1 MNSINNRQ
9 SMLILNISTARLAQS
24 AERKA
29 LNLVVV
35 GSSPTV
41 GVSAC
46 TQKCALCSCTSLMC
60 MQLPL
65 KHHRDQWCY
74 IFPFKETLVFLC

>member
-1 MNSINNRQ
+1 MDIESTLGHTTMI
-9 SMLILNISTARLAQS
+9 SMYYQCDQYNYG
-24 AERKA
+24 KA

-46 TQKCALCSCTSLMC
+46 IQWCALCSCTSLMC

-65 KHHRDQWCY
+65 EHHRDHWY
-74 IFPFKETLVFLC
+74 YMFPYSEE

>member
-1 MNSINNRQ
+1 MEQ
-9 SMLILNISTARLAQS
+9 PTARLAQS

-41 GVSAC
+41 GVHGVFYEMAWMETRKLSAL
-46 TQKCALCSCTSLMC
+46 ASM
-60 MQLPL
+60 
-65 KHHRDQWCY
+65 WCRLA
-74 IFPFKETLVFLC
+74 I

>member
-1 MNSINNRQ
+1 M
-9 SMLILNISTARLAQS
+9 ILNISTARLAQS

-41 GVSAC
+41 GVSVC
-46 TQKCALCSCTSLMC
+46 IEWCALCSCTSLMC

-65 KHHRDQWCY
+65 KNHRDQSCY
-74 IFPFKETLVFLC
+74 IFPFSSE

>member
-1 MNSINNRQ
+1 MNPINNRQ

-46 TQKCALCSCTSLMC
+46 IQWCALCSCTSLMC

-65 KHHRDQWCY
+65 EHHRDHRY
-74 IFPFKETLVFLC
+74 SMFPYSSE